1 MYKEKQNGFTLI
13 EIGVVIF
20 AIAVLIA
27 FIVPKLSAFKD
38 AATLEA
44 SMASMRNWAK
54 VAQSTGMNI
63 AQFRA
68 CDEENCTFEKF
79 VEGDVCNPKKAG
91 GLKQMGHGASAQ
103 EHVYTD
109 DADGACIYNLESPTH
124 RKELVGLPE
133 IDKYLNQQ
141 RGGEEGV
148 IYLVH
153 QAHTVR
159 AFTCVDRAFVEG
171 KAFVNSAEIG
181 DDPVYEQLDCDA
193 DDHLV
198 LYHSMPAMTASFA
211 KAVARKIAM
220 EGDDGD
226 DGDDD
231 DDSPGPTE

>member
-1 MYKEKQNGFTLI
+1 
-13 EIGVVIF
+13 
-20 AIAVLIA
+20 
-27 FIVPKLSAFKD
+27 
-38 AATLEA
+38 
-44 SMASMRNWAK
+44 MASMRNWAK

-109 DADGACIYNLESPTH
+109 DADGACIYNLESNTH
-124 RKELVGLPE
+124 RDALADANAGLPV

-181 DDPVYEQLDCDA
+181 DDPVYDQTDCDA
-193 DDHLV
+193 NDHLV

-211 KAVARKIAM
+211 KAVARKVAM
-220 EGDDGD
+220 DG
-226 DGDDD
+226 G
-231 DDSPGPTE
+231 SSSSSTSAGSSGVGPTE